1 MSDRISA
8 TFAELG
14 INSFRPMRDLVLVRS
29 NPMPQ
34 KTGSIYLPN
43 KLATFFGLLPNLQ
56 LITATVLSAGPKA
69 TVLPGEDIVF
79 MRLNFAWWKI
89 MEDGTVVGWIQ
100 EANVFGWSELEP
112 GDTFADLRIDS
123 AGRR

>member
-1 MSDRISA
+1 MTDRIA
-8 TFAELG
+8 DTFFELG
-14 INSFRPMRDLVLVRS
+14 INSFRPLRDLVLVRS
-29 NPMPQ
+29 NPMPE

-56 LITATVLSAGPKA
+56 LITAIVLSAGPKA

-79 MRLNFAWWKI
+79 LRLNFAWWKI
-89 MEDGTVVGWIQ
+89 MEDRTVVGWIQ
-100 EANVFGWSELEP
+100 EANVLGRPELEP
-112 GDTFADLRIDS
+112 GDTYADLRIDS